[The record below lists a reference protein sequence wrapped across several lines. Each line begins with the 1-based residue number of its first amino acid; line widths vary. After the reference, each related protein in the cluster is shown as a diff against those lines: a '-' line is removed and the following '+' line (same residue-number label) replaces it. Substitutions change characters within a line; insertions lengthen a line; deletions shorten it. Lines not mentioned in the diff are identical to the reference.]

1 MQGWT
6 VGKAWGLQL
15 EEKPGL
21 EVWDEHRVS
30 GNTVPIIN
38 VTIFYVPED
47 LELGQFAFQL
57 QAYDLD
63 NDPLTYQIGGT
74 DAFYFSVDSKSGRVT
89 LRNSLDREVRAED
102 GVRCPCLSE
111 SLGVWGW
118 KAEPVG
124 HSLEGKLS
132 SQRLGLTI
140 QGLSFTV
147 VLTKSCLMSPQ
158 LQARLTITAR
168 VSDGVNNEVSRKIT
182 IIVEDRNDN
191 APVFQYL
198 PYNAIVAENTSVHS
212 IIYTVFANDS
222 DTGNASKV
230 SYSIKEVI
238 PDNVNNLQL
247 FYILT
252 NGNVML
258 NGSLDYAKNAFYQIK
273 ILAQDGGGWLHNNW
287 TIQKS
292 FTYLSLTIKDV
303 PNLDPRFLNEPYS
316 GSVPENCDLG
326 TIVLTVTAMDQDT
339 GVNDKISY
347 IITNASVPFAI
358 NKTTGT
364 ITVSEPLDREQL
376 PSEEVLLEVTAREE
390 HPDIHGQ
397 VAQTSTLVT
406 VLVTDVNDNKPQFYN
421 CSLSS
426 CNFSASAQNHF
437 TGNIIEHSSTRL
449 PVSNLNIVAYDPDK
463 GINSNF
469 ELSLQGPNAN
479 AFTVFPTTIV
489 GAGEVQI
496 LVQNSSLVDYEI
508 SHVMV
513 VQVIAN
519 DTGNPTDC
527 CSTATV
533 TIDLID
539 SNDHIPEFPQSTY
552 TLSVMENSPD
562 GTVISP
568 NITAYDP
575 DSGVLGQIT
584 YQLLPETIHN
594 IFTVNAT
601 TGALLV
607 HNGSLLDRETRS
619 IYYANLQAK
628 DGGNLVGTTVLEITV
643 LDANDMAP
651 VVIGSYFISVEEGQN
666 VSAQIQ
672 AIDNDEPD
680 SPNSKLGFMIL
691 PGLFSDN
698 FTINGDTGEMHSKE
712 PLDREALEDE
722 RGQMVVTVMVYDH
735 GKPPLNTTVNVT
747 ITVGDLNDNIPV
759 FLNQSYEFSV
769 FEDSPGSFVGEVK
782 ATDADQ
788 TEINSRISFRLERG
802 NGSSN
807 FLIRSTRLG
816 PGNYSGQLSVDPEM
830 SLDYDTLQQKF
841 FTLTVLA
848 ENTAADS
855 TGDKANV
862 SVIVHILDVNDE
874 SPTILPGSLQ
884 DVSVAENGTQQGL
897 IHTLSA
903 FDPDTNHSLVFEELA
918 VACFKGDSSAED
930 VCWEWFV
937 LAPNG
942 SVLVNSSDI
951 DYEVC
956 DRVLLTLRV
965 EDLYTE
971 KGNRYSQNET
981 LRIIIIDVN
990 DNMPVFEAISETFVR
1005 GPGWGYSVLSMKA
1018 MGPKAAVGAWNPG
1031 AVWAWGL
1038 QQVWLLT
1045 SMTAPSICLFLAV
1058 VVPEISPVELQVAT
1072 VKATDADSG
1081 LGGTITF
1088 SIISVVF
1095 VEDNGVSRPFENL
1108 FGVSTTPD
1116 KGAYIGSIRVASNL
1130 DESLKGQ
1137 YKVTVEAADGEE
1149 PVHRAQTVL
1158 SIFTVDQSYRVRL
1171 QFVTTVEE
1179 VQSNSE
1185 NIKLALTT
1193 VTKAAVYVVA
1203 IRSMEDTRDTRV
1215 DAKSVMEAYFVYSNG
1230 TALDV
1235 NDVSILIQS
1244 DPVGLAELVKLGL
1257 AVIGPGEVTK
1267 PTKEAELIGIIAGL
1281 AAFLLIFILI
1291 MTLVLVLT
1299 TRSYKRKLSAMKAL
1313 KVATTFNPATAQQG
1327 AGIPGTNQYNAEGA
1341 NPMLNQPLDPSHDL
1355 GFHEDSISVTS
1366 TNSLDENTVNAPADD
1381 NFEVEVKMQPTD
1393 PTDKEVLVAA
1403 LNLKEPTKTAYL
1415 NTTFTTTDL

>member
-1 MQGWT
+1 RM
-6 VGKAWGLQL
+6 AWHSLVL
-15 EEKPGL
+15 LPFL
-21 EVWDEHRVS
+21 LATVS
-30 GNTVPIIN
+30 GNTVPIFN
-38 VTIFYVPED
+38 ETLFYVPED

-57 QAYDLD
+57 KAYDLD
-63 NDPLTYQIGGT
+63 NDPLTYQIRGT

-89 LRNSLDREVRAED
+89 LRNFLDRE
-102 GVRCPCLSE
+102 
-111 SLGVWGW
+111 
-118 KAEPVG
+118 
-124 HSLEGKLS
+124 
-132 SQRLGLTI
+132 
-140 QGLSFTV
+140 
-147 VLTKSCLMSPQ
+147 
-158 LQARLTITAR
+158 LQARLTITAG
-168 VSDGVNNEVSRKIT
+168 VSDGVNNEVSQKMT

-191 APVFQYL
+191 APVFQHL
-198 PYNAIVAENTSVHS
+198 PYNTTIPENESLHS

-230 SYSIKEVI
+230 SYGIVEVI
-238 PDNVNNLQL
+238 PDNMKNLQL
-247 FYILT
+247 FYILP

-258 NGSLDYAKNAFYQIK
+258 NGSLDYAKNTFYEIK
-273 ILAQDGGGWLHNNW
+273 IRAQDGGGWLHNNW
-287 TIQKS
+287 KVQES

-303 PNLDPRFLNEPYS
+303 ANLNPRFLNEPYS

-326 TIVLTVTAMDQDT
+326 TSVLTVDAMDQDT
-339 GVNDKISY
+339 GVNDKIFYS
-347 IITNASVPFAI
+347 IINASVPFVI
-358 NKTTGT
+358 NNITGT

-376 PSEEVLLEVTAREE
+376 PREEVLLEVKAREE
-390 HPDIHGQ
+390 NLDIHGKE
-397 VAQTSTLVT
+397 AQTSTLVT
-406 VLVTDVNDNKPQFYN
+406 ILVTDVNDNKPQFYN

-426 CNFSASAQNHF
+426 CDFSACAQNNF
-437 TGNIIEHSSTRL
+437 TGNIIEHSSSRL
-449 PVSNLNIVAYDPDK
+449 PVSNLNIAAHDPDK
-463 GINSNF
+463 GINSSF
-469 ELSLQGPNAN
+469 ELSLHGPNAN

-489 GAGEVQI
+489 GTGEVQI

-513 VQVIAN
+513 VQIIAN
-519 DTGNPTDC
+519 DTRNPTDC

-552 TLSVMENSPD
+552 NLSVMENSPN
-562 GTVISP
+562 GTIISP

-584 YQLLPETIHN
+584 YQLLPETIRKT
-594 IFTVNAT
+594 FAVNAT

-607 HNGSLLDRETRS
+607 YDGSLLDRETRS
-619 IYYANLQAK
+619 IYYANLQAR
-628 DGGNLVGTTVLEITV
+628 DGGNLVGTTGLEITV

-651 VVIGSYFISVEEGQN
+651 VIIGSYFISVEEGQN
-666 VSAQIQ
+666 VSTQIQ
-672 AIDNDEPD
+672 AIDNDEPG
-680 SPNSKLGFMIL
+680 SLNSKLGFKIL
-691 PGLFSDN
+691 PGPFHTN
-698 FTINGDTGEMHSKE
+698 FTINADTGEIHSKE

-722 RGQMVVTVMVYDH
+722 HGQMVVTVMVYDH
-735 GKPPLNTTVNVT
+735 GEPPLNTTVNVT
-747 ITVGDLNDNIPV
+747 ITVGDLNDNIPM

-769 FEDSPGSFVGEVK
+769 LEDSPGSLVGEVN
-782 ATDADQ
+782 ATDADR

-802 NGSSN
+802 IGSSN
-807 FLIRSTRLG
+807 FIIRSARLG
-816 PGNYSGQLSVDPEM
+816 PGNYSGQLSVDPDIY
-830 SLDYDTLQQKF
+830 LDYDTMLQPF

-848 ENTAADS
+848 ENTAADN
-855 TGDKANV
+855 TGDMANV

-874 SPTILPGSLQ
+874 PPTILSNSLQ

-897 IHTLSA
+897 IHTVKAS
-903 FDPDTNHSLVFEELA
+903 DPDTNKSLVFEELG

-930 VCWEWFV
+930 VCWDWFL

-942 SVLVNSSDI
+942 SLLVNSSDI

-971 KGNRYSQNET
+971 KRSRYSQNET

-990 DNMPVFEAISETFVR
+990 DNTPVFEAISETFV
-1005 GPGWGYSVLSMKA
+1005 
-1018 MGPKAAVGAWNPG
+1018 
-1031 AVWAWGL
+1031 
-1038 QQVWLLT
+1038 
-1045 SMTAPSICLFLAV
+1045 
-1058 VVPEISPVELQVAT
+1058 VVPEISPVDLQVAT

-1095 VEDNGVSRPFENL
+1095 AEDSGGSRSFENL
-1108 FGVSTTPD
+1108 FRVSTTLD
-1116 KGAYIGSIRVASNL
+1116 KGAYIGSIQVASNL

-1137 YKVTVEAADGEE
+1137 YKVTVEAKDGEE

-1158 SIFTVDQSYRVRL
+1158 NLFTVDQSYRVRL
-1171 QFVTTVEE
+1171 QFLTTVEE

-1185 NIKLALTT
+1185 NIKLTLTT

-1203 IRSMEDTRDTRV
+1203 IRSTEDTRDTQV

-1235 NDVSILIQS
+1235 HDLSTLIQA
-1244 DPVGLAELVKLGL
+1244 DPQGLAELVKLGL

-1267 PTKEAELIGIIAGL
+1267 PTKEIELIGIIAGL

-1341 NPMLNQPLDPSHDL
+1341 NPILNHPLDPSHDL

-1366 TNSLDENTVNAPADD
+1366 MNSLDENTVNAPADD
-1381 NFEVEVKMQPTD
+1381 NFEVEHVKMQPTD
-1393 PTDKEVLVAA
+1393 PADKEVLVAA

>member
-1 MQGWT
+1 MI
-6 VGKAWGLQL
+6 
-15 EEKPGL
+15 
-21 EVWDEHRVS
+21 DEHVYCRRQRSGSVKMQVQRQHPQGHSHRHPGRMAWRSLVLLPFLLAAVS

-57 QAYDLD
+57 EAYDLD

-74 DAFYFSVDSKSGRVT
+74 DAFYFSLDSKSGRVT
-89 LRNSLDREVRAED
+89 LRNSLDRE
-102 GVRCPCLSE
+102 
-111 SLGVWGW
+111 
-118 KAEPVG
+118 
-124 HSLEGKLS
+124 
-132 SQRLGLTI
+132 
-140 QGLSFTV
+140 
-147 VLTKSCLMSPQ
+147 
-158 LQARLTITAR
+158 LQARLTIIAR
-168 VSDGVNNEVSRKIT
+168 VSDGVNNEVSKKIT

-198 PYNAIVAENTSVHS
+198 PYNAIIAENTSVHS

-230 SYSIKEVI
+230 SYGIEEVI
-238 PDNVNNLQL
+238 PDNTNNLQL

-252 NGNVML
+252 NGSVVL

-273 ILAQDGGGWLHNNW
+273 ILAQDGGGLLHNNW

-292 FTYLSLTIKDV
+292 FTYLSLTIKDM

-347 IITNASVPFAI
+347 IITNASVPFVI
-358 NKTTGT
+358 NNTTGT

-390 HPDIHGQ
+390 HLDIHGK

-584 YQLLPETIHN
+584 YQLLPETIRN

-643 LDANDMAP
+643 LDANDMVP

-666 VSAQIQ
+666 VSTQIQ

-680 SPNSKLGFMIL
+680 SLNSKLGFMIL

-698 FTINGDTGEMHSKE
+698 FTINRDTGEMHSKE

-782 ATDADQ
+782 ATDADR

-802 NGSSN
+802 SGSSN

-816 PGNYSGQLSVDPEM
+816 PGNYSGQLSVDPET

-848 ENTAADS
+848 ENTAADNA
-855 TGDKANV
+855 GDKANV
-862 SVIVHILDVNDE
+862 TVIVHILDVNDE

-884 DVSVAENGTQQGL
+884 DASVAENGTQQGL
-897 IHTLSA
+897 IHTLNA
-903 FDPDTNHSLVFEELA
+903 FDPDTNHSLVFEEVA

-930 VCWEWFV
+930 VCWDWFV

-990 DNMPVFEAISETFVR
+990 DNVPVFEAISETF
-1005 GPGWGYSVLSMKA
+1005 
-1018 MGPKAAVGAWNPG
+1018 
-1031 AVWAWGL
+1031 
-1038 QQVWLLT
+1038 
-1045 SMTAPSICLFLAV
+1045 V

-1088 SIISVVF
+1088 SIVSVVL

-1137 YKVTVEAADGEE
+1137 YKVTVEAEDGEE

-1203 IRSMEDTRDTRV
+1203 IRSIEDTRDTHV

-1235 NDVSILIQS
+1235 NDLSILIQS

-1267 PTKEAELIGIIAGL
+1267 PTKEVELIGIIAGL

-1313 KVATTFNPATAQQG
+1313 KAATTFNPATAQQG

-1341 NPMLNQPLDPSHDL
+1341 NPMLNHPLDPSHDL

-1381 NFEVEVKMQPTD
+1381 NFEVEQLKMQPTD

>member
-1 MQGWT
+1 LLLP
-6 VGKAWGLQL
+6 A
-15 EEKPGL
+15 
-21 EVWDEHRVS
+21 VS

-38 VTIFYVPED
+38 VTVFYVPED
-47 LELGQFAFQL
+47 LELNQFAFQL
-57 QAYDLD
+57 EAYDLD
-63 NDPLTYQIGGT
+63 NDPLTYKIGGT
-74 DAFYFSVDSKSGRVT
+74 DAVYFFVDSKTGRVT
-89 LRNSLDREVRAED
+89 LKNSLDRE
-102 GVRCPCLSE
+102 
-111 SLGVWGW
+111 
-118 KAEPVG
+118 
-124 HSLEGKLS
+124 
-132 SQRLGLTI
+132 
-140 QGLSFTV
+140 
-147 VLTKSCLMSPQ
+147 
-158 LQARLTITAR
+158 LQARLTITVS
-168 VSDGVNNEVSRKIT
+168 VSDGVNYEVSRKIT

-191 APVFQYL
+191 APVFQHL
-198 PYNAIVAENTSVHS
+198 PYTAVIPENTTVHS
-212 IIYTVFANDS
+212 IIYSVFANDS

-230 SYSIKEVI
+230 SYGIEEVI
-238 PDNVNNLQL
+238 PDNANNLQL

-252 NGNVML
+252 NGSVVL
-258 NGSLDYAKNAFYQIK
+258 NGSLDYAKNTFYQIK

-287 TIQKS
+287 TVQKS

-326 TIVLTVTAMDQDT
+326 TVVLTVTAMDQDT
-339 GVNDKISY
+339 GVNDEISY

-358 NKTTGT
+358 NNATGT

-376 PSEEVLLEVTAREE
+376 PSEEVLLVVMAREK
-390 HPDIHGQ
+390 HLDIHGR
-397 VAQTSTLVT
+397 VANTSTLVT
-406 VLVTDVNDNKPQFYN
+406 ILVIDVNDNKPQFYN

-426 CNFSASAQNHF
+426 CNFSASAQSNF
-437 TGNIIEHSSTRL
+437 TGSIIEHSSTRL
-449 PVSNLNIVAYDPDK
+449 PVSHLNIVAYDPDK

-469 ELSLQGPNAN
+469 ELSLHGPNAN
-479 AFTVFPTTIV
+479 AFTVFPTTIA

-513 VQVIAN
+513 VQIVAN

-539 SNDHIPEFPQSTY
+539 SNDHTPEFPQSTY
-552 TLSVMENSPD
+552 ELSVMENSPD

-575 DSGVLGQIT
+575 DSGILGQIT
-584 YQLLPETIHN
+584 YQLLPETICN
-594 IFTVNAT
+594 IFMVNAT

-607 HNGSLLDRETRS
+607 RNGSLLDRETRS

-628 DGGNLVGTTVLEITV
+628 DGGDLVGTTVLEITV
-643 LDANDMAP
+643 LDANDMPP

-666 VSAQIQ
+666 VSTKIQ

-680 SPNSKLGFMIL
+680 TPNSKLGFMIL

-698 FTINGDTGEMHSKE
+698 FTIDEDTGEMHSKE

-735 GKPPLNTTVNVT
+735 GEPPLNTTVNVT

-769 FEDSPGSFVGEVK
+769 FEDSPGSSVGDVN
-782 ATDADQ
+782 ATDADR
-788 TEINSRISFRLERG
+788 TEINSRISFRLERSS
-802 NGSSN
+802 GSSN
-807 FLIRSTRLG
+807 FLIRTSRLG
-816 PGNYSGQLSVDPEM
+816 PGNYSGQLTVDPEV
-830 SLDYDTLQQKF
+830 SLDYDTMQQKF

-848 ENTAADS
+848 ENTAADNA
-855 TGDKANV
+855 GDKANV
-862 SVIVHILDVNDE
+862 SVTVHILDVNDE
-874 SPTILPGSLQ
+874 SPSILPGSLQ
-884 DVSVAENGTQQGL
+884 GVSVAENGTQQGL
-897 IHTLSA
+897 IHTLTA
-903 FDPDTNHSLVFEELA
+903 LDPDTNHSLVFEELA
-918 VACFKGDSSAED
+918 VTCFKGDSSAGD
-930 VCWEWFV
+930 VCWDWFV

-951 DYEVC
+951 DYELC

-990 DNMPVFEAISETFVR
+990 DNAPVFEAISETFV
-1005 GPGWGYSVLSMKA
+1005 
-1018 MGPKAAVGAWNPG
+1018 
-1031 AVWAWGL
+1031 
-1038 QQVWLLT
+1038 
-1045 SMTAPSICLFLAV
+1045 
-1058 VVPEISPVELQVAT
+1058 VVPEISPVNLQVAT

-1088 SIISVVF
+1088 SIVSVVL
-1095 VEDNGVSRPFENL
+1095 VEDSGVSRPFENL
-1108 FGVSTTPD
+1108 FKVSPTLNNGV
-1116 KGAYIGSIRVASNL
+1116 YIGSIQVASNL

-1137 YKVTVEAADGEE
+1137 YEVTVEAKDGEE

-1158 SIFTVDQSYRVRL
+1158 NIFTVDQSYRVRL
-1171 QFVTTVEE
+1171 QFKTTVEE

-1203 IRSMEDTRDTRV
+1203 IRSVEDTRDTHV

-1230 TALDV
+1230 TALDL
-1235 NDVSILIQS
+1235 D
-1244 DPVGLAELVKLGL
+1244 D
-1257 AVIGPGEVTK
+1257 
-1267 PTKEAELIGIIAGL
+1267 
-1281 AAFLLIFILI
+1281 
-1291 MTLVLVLT
+1291 
-1299 TRSYKRKLSAMKAL
+1299 LS
-1313 KVATTFNPATAQQG
+1313 
-1327 AGIPGTNQYNAEGA
+1327 
-1341 NPMLNQPLDPSHDL
+1341 
-1355 GFHEDSISVTS
+1355 
-1366 TNSLDENTVNAPADD
+1366 
-1381 NFEVEVKMQPTD
+1381 
-1393 PTDKEVLVAA
+1393 
-1403 LNLKEPTKTAYL
+1403 
-1415 NTTFTTTDL
+1415 